1 MPPPIPLLAMI
12 RLAEDVV
19 AEIQKRHCPPAESY
33 VFGLTLKMWPV
44 FQKGMTEHIE
54 SLKKLAE
61 GASSGYFSRT
71 TTTTD
76 ASVANVSAYF
86 FLVHDYMIVLDMRT
100 ICYALQLLCVSHR

>member
-1 MPPPIPLLAMI
+1 
-12 RLAEDVV
+12 
-19 AEIQKRHCPPAESY
+19 
-33 VFGLTLKMWPV
+33 MWPV

-76 ASVANVSAYF
+76 ASVANVSTL
-86 FLVHDYMIVLDMRT
+86 FLGTNKYDYIIALDMRT
-100 ICYALQLLCVSHR
+100 VCDALQLLCISHR

>member
-1 MPPPIPLLAMI
+1 MILEPMPPPIPLLSMI

-86 FLVHDYMIVLDMRT
+86 LDSAGLT
-100 ICYALQLLCVSHR
+100 IRSF

>member
-76 ASVANVSAYF
+76 ASVTNVSTYF
-86 FLVHDYMIVLDMRT
+86 LGSAGLT
-100 ICYALQLLCVSHR
+100 I